1 MNQRPAWL
9 AYVGVAIR
17 ERRSDCKLTQQQ
29 VCARI
34 SVPGFLRTHLSRAEH
49 NRHVLS
55 IEMLQRIGIAL
66 GTSAAGLVRDAE
78 RWAELDAIADH
89 DAIWQD
95 GVAV

>member
-1 MNQRPAWL
+1 MTQREPWL

-17 ERRSDCKLTQQQ
+17 ERRRDCKLTQGE

-34 SVPGFLRTHLSRAEH
+34 NVDGFLRTHLSRIEH

-55 IEMLQRIGIAL
+55 IEMLQRIGMAL

-78 RWAELDAIADH
+78 RWAALDAEADH
-89 DAIWQD
+89 DRIWQN
-95 GVAV
+95 GIAV